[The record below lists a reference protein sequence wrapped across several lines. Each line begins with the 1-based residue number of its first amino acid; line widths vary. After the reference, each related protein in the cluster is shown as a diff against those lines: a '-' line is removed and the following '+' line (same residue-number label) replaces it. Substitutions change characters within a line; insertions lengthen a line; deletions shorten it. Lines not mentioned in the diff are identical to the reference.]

1 VLDNL
6 GLIPALEWLIEQF
19 ITRSGVKVNFKVEAK
34 NFILPKDSQLNVYR
48 IVQESLTN
56 ALRHSKATEINFS
69 ILEIGNILKIIIQD
83 NGKGFNPDLLD
94 PLHSIGITGMKERAL
109 SFGAELNIKSLSGQG
124 TTVLLSVPLN
134 NN

>member
-1 VLDNL
+1 
-6 GLIPALEWLIEQF
+6 E
-19 ITRSGVKVNFKVEAK
+19 K
-34 NFILPKDSQLNVYR
+34 QLNVYR

-56 ALRHSKATEINFS
+56 ALRHSKANEINLS
-69 ILEIGNILKIIIQD
+69 IFETGNNLNIKIQD
-83 NGKGFNPDLLD
+83 NGKGFNPDLID

-109 SFGAELNIKSLSGQG
+109 SFGAELNIQSSSAKG